1 MCFIFRISYKFIK
14 SKYSILYSTGRMKNI
29 FYKYNIIFAI
39 VLVVAISSGLMA
51 FILYKNDGCRH
62 IKPVLSF
69 LNIGQGDAIYIRD
82 MDGQSVLI
90 DTGPKDGGVFTR
102 IQEVNKCPD
111 VRIDKLLITHPDA
124 DHIGEAERLIAK
136 GLVGEILQNG
146 FMDVDQAD
154 ESATE
159 NRLEQLNIPRTLINT
174 GDLITLNNISIQVLY
189 PEGEPYLA
197 TLATS
202 TKKKS
207 KKLDDNDF
215 SIVVKV
221 IATTSAGVKTFL
233 LTGDSPIKV
242 EDQLIK
248 NYCTEKDMC
257 WPLRSNV
264 LKLGHH
270 GSRNS
275 SSARFLDIVSPDE
288 VVVSASKDNSYHHPH
303 EETMQRVYEQRRKKP
318 LLIRETLREGNITY
332 LLD

>member
-1 MCFIFRISYKFIK
+1 
-14 SKYSILYSTGRMKNI
+14 MKNL
-29 FYKYNIIFAI
+29 FYKYNIILAI
-39 VLVVAISSGLMA
+39 VLVVAVSTGLMA

-90 DTGPKDGGVFTR
+90 DTGPRDGGVFTR

-111 VRIDKLLITHPDA
+111 VHIDKLLITHPDA

-136 GLVGEILQNG
+136 GLVGEVLHNG

-159 NRLEQLNIPRTLINT
+159 NRLEQLNIPRTLINA
-174 GDLITLNNISIQVLY
+174 GDLITLNNISIEVLY
-189 PEGEPYLA
+189 PEGEPYIA
-197 TLATS
+197 TLSTS
-202 TKKKS
+202 TKKRS

-221 IATTSAGVKTFL
+221 TATTSTGVKTFL
-233 LTGDSPIKV
+233 LTGDAPIKV
-242 EDQLIK
+242 EDQIIHAYCIEK
-248 NYCTEKDMC
+248 NMC
-257 WPLRSNV
+257 PILDSDI

-275 SSARFLDIVSPDE
+275 SSARFLELVSPDQ

-303 EETMQRVYEQRRKKP
+303 EQTMQRVYDQRRKKP
-318 LLIRETLREGNITY
+318 LLIRETLREGNISY